1 MAISLSKQDAYR
13 AVKEAA
19 NFQMRE
25 ALLEAFE
32 PGSSIRLEI
41 MDAITNGAYR
51 AVFEIEQM
59 RTGVESDGY

>member
-1 MAISLSKQDAYR
+1 MAISLSKQDAFK

-19 NFQMRE
+19 HFQMRE

-32 PGSSIRLEI
+32 PGSSVRLEI